1 MMKKDRGNYQ
11 PEEQPFSGVGVVPRP
26 WAGLQEGQPARELGQ
41 ALH

>member
-1 MMKKDRGNYQ
+1 MKTDRGKYQ
-11 PEEQPFSGVGVVPRP
+11 PEQQLFSEVGAVPRP